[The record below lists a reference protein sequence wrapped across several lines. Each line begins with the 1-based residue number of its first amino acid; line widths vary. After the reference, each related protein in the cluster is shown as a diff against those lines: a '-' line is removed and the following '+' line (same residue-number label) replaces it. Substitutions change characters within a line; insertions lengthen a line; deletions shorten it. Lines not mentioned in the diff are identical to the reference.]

1 MMFATTHKHLK
12 TIVMVATRSLD
23 DKGWVIVGGFG
34 LRLLRVVFLLS
45 LWRTLLP
52 ESGEVSGM
60 TRNAVLTYTLIAE
73 VFAGQISVR
82 TGLDGALWRGDIA
95 NRFLR
100 PVGIYG
106 QFIAEMLGSGLP
118 NLILFSLPLFCLASF
133 LGVNPLPES
142 AAAGVLFC
150 GSLILGIAIG
160 AAFDF
165 IFASF
170 MVVLEQHV
178 YALTQIRDAVSF
190 DAAQTPIPTLL
201 DQAAEQTTI
210 HDVETHRAPID
221 DVIADIYE
229 YWNEKGGG
237 VNQRI

>member
-1 MMFATTHKHLK
+1 M
-12 TIVMVATRSLD
+12 
-23 DKGWVIVGGFG
+23 
-34 LRLLRVVFLLS
+34 
-45 LWRTLLP
+45 
-52 ESGEVSGM
+52 
-60 TRNAVLTYTLIAE
+60 
-73 VFAGQISVR
+73 
-82 TGLDGALWRGDIA
+82 
-95 NRFLR
+95 
-100 PVGIYG
+100 
-106 QFIAEMLGSGLP
+106 
-118 NLILFSLPLFCLASF
+118 
-133 LGVNPLPES
+133 PES